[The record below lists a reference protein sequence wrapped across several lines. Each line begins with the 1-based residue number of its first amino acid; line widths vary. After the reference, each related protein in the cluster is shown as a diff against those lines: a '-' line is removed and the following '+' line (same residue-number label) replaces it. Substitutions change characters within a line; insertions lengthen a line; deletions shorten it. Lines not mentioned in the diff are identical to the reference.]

1 MHRSYST
8 LPSDPRYLFCCNR
21 FNVHKATPIIAAL
34 GLMMSGLMFTA
45 NLLFT
50 VYIVVPSVISI
61 FVYIVLIIGHVRRIS
76 VLYPVVIF
84 VNILALIS
92 TFLIGI
98 LYVIFASLSIYGE
111 HYHVP
116 RAQGPWIAISFAV
129 ALLHLSFCAIQF
141 WFCYIIYKAYKY
153 VKEILRPPQYQ
164 EKVVYYGF
172 Q

>member
-1 MHRSYST
+1 
-8 LPSDPRYLFCCNR
+8 
-21 FNVHKATPIIAAL
+21 
-34 GLMMSGLMFTA
+34 MSGIMFTA

-50 VYIVVPSVISI
+50 FYLVVPSAISI
-61 FVYIVLIIGHVRRIS
+61 FVYILLIIGHVRRIS

-84 VNILALIS
+84 VNICALTG

-98 LYVIFASLSIYGE
+98 LYVIFTCLSIYGE

-116 RAQGPWIAISFAV
+116 KAQGLWIAISFAM
-129 ALLHLSFCAIQF
+129 ALLHLGSCAIQF
-141 WFCYIIYKAYKY
+141 WFCFILYKAYKY
-153 VKEILRPPQYQ
+153 VKEILRPPRYQ

>member
-50 VYIVVPSVISI
+50 VYIVVPS
-61 FVYIVLIIGHVRRIS
+61 
-76 VLYPVVIF
+76 
-84 VNILALIS
+84 ILALIS